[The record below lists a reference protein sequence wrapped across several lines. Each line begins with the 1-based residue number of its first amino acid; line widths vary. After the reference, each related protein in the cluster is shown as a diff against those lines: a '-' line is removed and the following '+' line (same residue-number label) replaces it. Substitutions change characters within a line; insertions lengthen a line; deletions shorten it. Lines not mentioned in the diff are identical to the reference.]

1 MERWLPAEVVNC
13 HGARQKYLKVDLWF
27 ASQYFP
33 AAKYLIRILLE
44 AVHSISDTDFLSVSI
59 VIEIFVERT
68 GKRQESRV
76 VTSVCGED
84 N

>member
-1 MERWLPAEVVNC
+1 M
-13 HGARQKYLKVDLWF
+13 F

-33 AAKYLIRILLE
+33 AAKYLIRILME
-44 AVHSISDTDFLSVSI
+44 AVLSVSDTDFLSVSI

-68 GKRQESRV
+68 GKGLESRL
-76 VTSVCGED
+76 VTSVGGED